1 MICKTIYVIYIFL
14 SFANISLQSGFIT
27 HLVQDAVLSLK
38 TRNYVFYYF
47 RAIFIC
53 HCFWRFFLFSPFSS
67 SVKYLLDL
75 LMLSSMNLDLSS
87 IISLFH
93 TMRYWGNNL
102 CLPILPQLCLIYF
115 STQKCRKF
123 KKISTYMCANMYIL

>member
-1 MICKTIYVIYIFL
+1 MGGWTTNLLRDLSTYSCNLYIFII

-27 HLVQDAVLSLK
+27 LLVQDAVLSLK
-38 TRNYVFYYF
+38 RRNYVFYYF

-53 HCFWRFFLFSPFSS
+53 HCFWWFFLFSPFSS

-75 LMLSSMNLDLSS
+75 LMLSSMSRNLSS

-93 TMRYWGNNL
+93 TLRYWGNNL
-102 CLPILPQLCLIYF
+102 CLPILFQLCLICF
-115 STQKCRKF
+115 STKKWRKF
-123 KKISTYMCANMYIL
+123 